1 MGGGGSRPSPPPP
14 IIQFYYYYFDI
25 PEDAERRIRDMDYQ
39 VNVKTNTRNNLQWE
53 VNVLTQNIKSA
64 TNDVNYWKGIRNER
78 QKQIDELNRQ
88 IEDLNSKI
96 KDLQDRIAKATQAYE
111 IANQQSQAAQSATVA
126 LTAQTADA
134 TNKNVG
140 VTDIYHKAIKLQN
153 QGLVAQY
160 NEYKAALTRGD
171 VLSEYLFGKEGGF
184 SFINKALFLLY
195 FGFVIILLYL
205 LVFVQRMIPVRYR
218 IMILIGAVIY
228 PFLILT
234 MENYIYNLLSY
245 FYSIIM
251 GEPYLSPN

>member
-1 MGGGGSRPSPPPP
+1 MGGRPSRPAPPP

-25 PEDAERRIRDMDYQ
+25 PEDAERRIRAMDYQ
-39 VNVKTNTRNNLQWE
+39 VNVKTNARNNFQWE
-53 VNVLTQNIKSA
+53 VNVLTQNIKDA
-64 TNDVNYWKGIRNER
+64 IGDVNYWTGIRNER

-88 IEDLNSKI
+88 ISDLNSKI

-111 IANQQSQAAQSATVA
+111 IANQQSKVAQSATA
-126 LTAQTADA
+126 TLTAQTADA

-140 VTDIYHKAIKLQN
+140 VTDVYHKAIKLQN

-171 VLSEYLFGKEGGF
+171 VLSEYLFGKEGEF
-184 SFINKALFLLY
+184 SFINKSLFLLY

-205 LVFVQRMIPVRYR
+205 LVFVQRTIPTHYR
-218 IMILIGAVIY
+218 VMILIGAIVY

-251 GEPYLSPN
+251 GEPYRVPN